1 MISDIIAANKM
12 ILNEPEP
19 RVVVLSMADSA
30 VIISLR
36 VWVNNPEYWTVFFDL
51 QEKIKVT
58 FDKEGINIPF
68 PQTTLSFNKEAEALL
83 RK

>member
-1 MISDIIAANKM
+1 
-12 ILNEPEP
+12 
-19 RVVVLSMADSA
+19 
-30 VIISLR
+30 
-36 VWVNNPEYWTVFFDL
+36 
-51 QEKIKVT
+51 VT